1 MENGILASLVGS
13 LSRLNQ
19 DIADDKQGIF
29 NILSIIEN
37 LISVD
42 PSIAD
47 KVGAETWI
55 LSWCVTR
62 IQVQEFDSVQQYV
75 AEILAILIQESQGNR
90 LKFLNDSG
98 IDALLVVLARYKNH
112 DPESDD
118 EIEMMENLFNILC
131 ALLAENEVKT
141 AFLYAE
147 GVELMLLMIKYVSID
162 LNMKGEKNGKD

>member
-1 MENGILASLVGS
+1 MLESLVGS

-19 DIADDKQGIF
+19 DGDDKQGIF

-37 LISVD
+37 MISVD

-47 KVGAETWI
+47 KVGSGTWL

-62 IQVQEFDSVQQYV
+62 IQAQEFDSIQQYV

-90 LKFLNDSG
+90 LKFLKDSG
-98 IDALLVVLARYKNH
+98 IDALLVVLARYKSH
-112 DPESDD
+112 DPKSDD

-131 ALLAENEVKT
+131 ALLAEKEAKS
-141 AFLYAE
+141 AFFESE
-147 GVELMLLMIKYVSID
+147 GIELMLLILKYVFII
-162 LNMKGEKNGKD
+162 KTKEKRKWRGFEPLK